1 MLEKVIKY
9 TDFKGNK
16 REETF
21 TFNLTPAEVMELE
34 LGTTGGLAESI
45 QSIIEA
51 QDAPSII
58 KTFKE
63 IILKSYG
70 KISAD
75 GREFM
80 KSEEISKSFSQTN
93 AYSKLF
99 MELSTDDKA
108 AAAFINGIVPE
119 DMQLSD
125 DALAE
130 AQATVN

>member
-34 LGTTGGLAESI
+34 LGTTGGLAEAI

-125 DALAE
+125 EAIAE

>member
-108 AAAFINGIVPE
+108 AAVFINGIVPE